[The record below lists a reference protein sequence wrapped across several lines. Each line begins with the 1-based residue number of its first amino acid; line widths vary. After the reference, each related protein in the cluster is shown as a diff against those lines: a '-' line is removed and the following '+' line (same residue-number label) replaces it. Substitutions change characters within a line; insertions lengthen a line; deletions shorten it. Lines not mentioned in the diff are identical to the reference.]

1 MSWQDIITPW
11 YSMYICHLEQLG
23 RKMNRI
29 LEQSWTVAKLVKV
42 LQISGFVLKILS
54 LIFHSKL
61 FYTLWKSNA
70 ALNEIQKSLFE
81 ISYSKK
87 YWQFLHCFYYTFSLS
102 TNPSIVR
109 CATAAAVVLISILI
123 SSILWT
129 SIDVLLI
136 KGFSIFLKKIF

>member
-54 LIFHSKL
+54 FIFHSKL
-61 FYTLWKSNA
+61 FYIV
-70 ALNEIQKSLFE
+70 EIQCSSKWNTEKPIWNFLFQKILAIFTLFLLHIFVE
-81 ISYSKK
+81 HKPFNCEVCNCCCCCANINLNFKYTLDK
-87 YWQFLHCFYYTFSLS
+87 YWCSF
-102 TNPSIVR
+102 
-109 CATAAAVVLISILI
+109 
-123 SSILWT
+123 
-129 SIDVLLI
+129 D
-136 KGFSIFLKKIF
+136 